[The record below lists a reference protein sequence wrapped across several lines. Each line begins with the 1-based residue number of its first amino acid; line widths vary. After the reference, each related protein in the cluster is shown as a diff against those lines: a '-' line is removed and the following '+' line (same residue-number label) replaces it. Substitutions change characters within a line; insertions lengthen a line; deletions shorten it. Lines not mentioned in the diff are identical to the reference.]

1 MGTGSTLYRIVL
13 LAHVTVAIVGFGGLM
28 ANGIAN
34 ARAFHAPAIQAVTLL
49 RSSQAVAK
57 VAEYSIY
64 GVLALGIVLV
74 AISDSAFSFGA
85 IWVSAA
91 FLVWGAIIG
100 VTHGMVRPSVRG
112 LVQRAESLSATIP
125 GPILETD
132 AEAAGLGRRLAIGEG
147 LIQVLLL
154 VALYLMVWQPGN

>member
-1 MGTGSTLYRIVL
+1 
-13 LAHVTVAIVGFGGLM
+13 
-28 ANGIAN
+28 
-34 ARAFHAPAIQAVTLL
+34 
-49 RSSQAVAK
+49 
-57 VAEYSIY
+57 
-64 GVLALGIVLV
+64 
-74 AISDSAFSFGA
+74 
-85 IWVSAA
+85 
-91 FLVWGAIIG
+91 
-100 VTHGMVRPSVRG
+100 MVRPSVRG